1 MAKSKAKIMG
11 AEKLIAIIFGL
22 IGLVLLVVGII
33 IAVNRISFIN
43 NADKVTGIVTDI
55 GYSRVKRGNEVRRSG
70 STEVTYIYEGEEY
83 VKNVSAYSSSI
94 DIGDSIEI
102 YVNRDNP
109 RDIELEPFAFLGV
122 YIVGG
127 IGAVF
132 FLIGMIT
139 LLVSGIA
146 GKKKKRLMAEGRK
159 VYAEV
164 TGGSV
169 NYNVRIN
176 GRHPYKL
183 ECRYTDPATGA
194 IYLYSSGNIFID
206 PDLYVGRQVAV
217 YVDRTDYS
225 KYIVDMD
232 SLKEETAEGAAQIHD
247 FR

>member
-1 MAKSKAKIMG
+1 MPSEWEAAG
-11 AEKLIAIIFGL
+11 FRE
-22 IGLVLLVVGII
+22 
-33 IAVNRISFIN
+33 
-43 NADKVTGIVTDI
+43 
-55 GYSRVKRGNEVRRSG
+55 G
-70 STEVTYIYEGEEY
+70 SE
-83 VKNVSAYSSSI
+83 
-94 DIGDSIEI
+94 
-102 YVNRDNP
+102 
-109 RDIELEPFAFLGV
+109 
-122 YIVGG
+122 
-127 IGAVF
+127 
-132 FLIGMIT
+132 
-139 LLVSGIA
+139 
-146 GKKKKRLMAEGRK
+146 KRLMAEGRK

-206 PDLYVGRQVAV
+206 PDLYVGRQVVV